1 MGPCASTWS
10 NEVHHDEIHDLQ
22 LLSFPNPLVSNCYL
36 ILSWKGLFFLFIMFP
51 RLTSSFWKSPDSKL
65 DTAAM
70 VQSCQSHTKH
80 TQPNGWPEPQKND
93 EHDEIQL
100 EAWYI
105 LGTQYQDQGQGEQRN
120 AGKKRRCCGFNLST
134 ESTGRAA
141 SCQHL
146 RYPLGKWWN
155 NMEQGVAKPQPLE
168 LHNLTGHNEYQHL
181 EDSNQNERCFRPWM
195 PPGASE
201 PKPRHTGPHISKNH
215 SVFLHHIHTTWS
227 FHSQLLPKHWI
238 CSTKSFM
245 RPRAWP
251 SD

>member
-1 MGPCASTWS
+1 
-10 NEVHHDEIHDLQ
+10 
-22 LLSFPNPLVSNCYL
+22 
-36 ILSWKGLFFLFIMFP
+36 MFP

-227 FHSQLLPKHWI
+227 FHGHFIRNFCQ
-238 CSTKSFM
+238 STEFAPPNRLCAHVPGQATKRGLSRTHFS
-245 RPRAWP
+245 ALI
-251 SD
+251 